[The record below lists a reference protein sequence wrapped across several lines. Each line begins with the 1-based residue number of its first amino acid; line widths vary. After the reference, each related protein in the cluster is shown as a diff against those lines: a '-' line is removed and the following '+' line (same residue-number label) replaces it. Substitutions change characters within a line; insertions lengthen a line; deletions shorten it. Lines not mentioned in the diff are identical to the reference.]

1 MNSVSKAT
9 VQDTP
14 AAGSGLLAMRP
25 AVLVF
30 LAFALGYFSS
40 AVVRAVTA
48 TLSPVLT
55 AEFSLQAGELG
66 LLAGG
71 FFLGFAS
78 TQLPLGSWLDR
89 FGPKRVVLCFMAVA
103 VLACLAFASATSFT
117 GLLLARV
124 LVGMG
129 LSACLMAPLTGFRR
143 WYEPAQM
150 LRANSWMLMAGSM
163 GMVASTLPV
172 QWLLPVTGWRPLFWI
187 MAAVILA
194 AMVLIARWVPA
205 WPQRQPGSGSGGGY
219 GPIVRSHAFLRVT
232 PLALFNYGGMVGLQ
246 TLWAGPWLTRVTG
259 LSPAEAAQGLFFLN
273 LSMLVAFWTWGLVTP
288 ALFRRGWS
296 VDRMMLWGVPLSLAL
311 LAINIAAGPAAGW
324 IGWAAYCVACS
335 VMALA
340 QPALGMKFDAS
351 QAGRALS
358 AYNLVVFVGIFV
370 MQWAVGL
377 LIDLARAWGWSE
389 VASFQGAFAVYAA
402 SCLLGYGVFALSKD
416 NPAP

>member
-1 MNSVSKAT
+1 MMSA
-9 VQDTP
+9 Q
-14 AAGSGLLAMRP
+14 AAAPGVLAARP

-55 AEFSLQAGELG
+55 AEFALQAGELG

-78 TQLPLGSWLDR
+78 TQLPLGTWLDR
-89 FGPKRVVLCFMAVA
+89 FGPKRVVLCFMALA
-103 VLACLAFASATSFT
+103 VLACLAFSVATSFA

-143 WYEPAQM
+143 WYDPAHM
-150 LRANSWMLMAGSM
+150 LRANSWMLMVGSM

-172 QWLLPVTGWRPLFWI
+172 QWLLPWIGWRPLFWI
-187 MAAVILA
+187 MAALILV
-194 AMVLIARWVPA
+194 AMVLIARWVPP
-205 WPQRQPGSGSGGGY
+205 WPQTPAVAGAGGY
-219 GPIVRSHAFLRVT
+219 GPILRSPAFLRVL

-259 LSPAEAAQGLFFLN
+259 LEPAAAAQGLFCLN
-273 LSMLVAFWTWGLVTP
+273 LSMLLAFWTWGWITP

-296 VDRMMLWGVPLSLAL
+296 VDRMLLWGAPVSLVVLGA
-311 LAINIAAGPAAGW
+311 NIAAGAATGW
-324 IGWAAYCVACS
+324 VGWALYCVACS

-358 AYNLVVFVGIFV
+358 AYNLVVFVGIFI
-370 MQWAVGL
+370 MQWCVGL

-389 VASFQGAFAVYAA
+389 VASFQAAFAVYAA
-402 SCLLGYGVFALSKD
+402 SCVVGYGVFALSKD
-416 NPAP
+416 NPAS